1 MEKFKK
7 ALKYG
12 LRFPYKGSITTEDL
26 FVLKNSELNQ
36 IYKTLCEEKDALGE
50 YSLDDDSDTPVKE
63 ELNLKIEIVTEIFN
77 DNKDAAEKARNARL
91 KAEKNAEILKII
103 EEKQKDKLKDL
114 SVDELK
120 ALIAD

>member
-7 ALKYG
+7 ALKCG
-12 LRFPYKGSITTEDL
+12 LRFPYKGSISTEDL
-26 FVLKNSELNQ
+26 FALKNSELNQ
-36 IYKTLCEEKDALGE
+36 IYKTLCEEKDSLGE

-63 ELNLKIEIVTEIFN
+63 ELALKIEIVTEIFN
-77 DNKDAAEKARNARL
+77 DNKDAAEKAKNARL
-91 KAEKNAEILKII
+91 KAEKNAEILKLI
-103 EEKQKDKLKDL
+103 EEKQKDKLKEL

>member
-36 IYKTLCEEKDALGE
+36 IYKTLCKEKDALGE

-77 DNKDAAEKARNARL
+77 DNKDAAEKARNAKL

-103 EEKQKDKLKDL
+103 EEKQKDELKDL

-120 ALIAD
+120 TLIAD

>member
-77 DNKDAAEKARNARL
+77 DNKDAAEKARNAKL

-103 EEKQKDKLKDL
+103 EEKQKDELKDL

>member
-12 LRFPYKGSITTEDL
+12 LRFPDKGSITTEDL

-77 DNKDAAEKARNARL
+77 DNKDAAEKARNAKL

-103 EEKQKDKLKDL
+103 EEKQKDELKDL

>member
-50 YSLDDDSDTPVKE
+50 YSLDDNSDTPVKE

-103 EEKQKDKLKDL
+103 EEKQKDELKDL

-120 ALIAD
+120 ALIVD